1 MNMPDV
7 IVVGCGGGGAVV
19 AKELAEAGLGVCAL
33 EAGPWHDPQR
43 DFTGLEW
50 DMLNPIDAVFRWG
63 PADRSQ
69 PPWPRRRDGIPL
81 LISTAGVGG
90 NTLHFGA
97 NCPRGYPG
105 PMELDWPFGYGEM
118 IPYYEKVEST
128 LPVIVPEIASPKDA
142 LFMRGCEKAGI
153 EHSPDP
159 T

>member
-1 MNMPDV
+1 MSAMRMNMPDV
-7 IVVGCGGGGAVV
+7 LVVGCGGGGAVV
-19 AKELAEAGLGVCAL
+19 AKELAEVGLGVCAL

-63 PADRSQ
+63 PADRSK

-105 PMELDWPFGYGEM
+105 PIELDWPFGYGEM
-118 IPYYEKVEST
+118 IPYYEKVEET
-128 LPVIVPEIASPKDA
+128 LPVVVPEIASPKDA
-142 LFMRGCEKAGI
+142 LFMR
-153 EHSPDP
+153 
-159 T
+159 